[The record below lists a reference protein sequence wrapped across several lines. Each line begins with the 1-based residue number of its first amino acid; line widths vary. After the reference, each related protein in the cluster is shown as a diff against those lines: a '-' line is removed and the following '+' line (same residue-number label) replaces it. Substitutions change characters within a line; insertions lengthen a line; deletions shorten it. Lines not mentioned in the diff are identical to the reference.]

1 MPNTRSKSRNCD
13 GSKSKYMR
21 YESSGNESK
30 DDGAVLMGSF
40 SMNGLRNCFG
50 NTTDLAQQETGGGDL
65 FDDSPEFKVN
75 PNERPL
81 CTKSRKA
88 QSNETLRWLEENYVM
103 CEGVCLPRCILYA
116 HYLDFCRS
124 YKLEAAC
131 AATFGKI
138 IRQKFPELTTR
149 RLGTRGHSKYHYY
162 GIGIKE
168 TSTYYHSVY
177 SGKGL
182 TRFSGTK
189 IKSKGSFLRKYSPS
203 SRTGTLL
210 PDFPNPQILQLS
222 ELAPL
227 EKVDTLIIMYK
238 THCQCILDT
247 AINSNFNEI
256 KSFLHH
262 FWQGMPNHLL
272 PILQVEVVA
281 NLICLCDSILYKVLI
296 DVLIP
301 STMQDMP
308 EDLLADVRG
317 FARHIEKWVKTPLD
331 GLPEYLV
338 CCKLQVTR
346 QFALSVKRQTSFLHL
361 AQTARP
367 VIQDNETAE
376 QMASDLEQVDFNC
389 LGTEAMFTSYDE
401 LNKGNDIDKEVLDM
415 LRTLLEKPALVED
428 YVEWMD
434 KIVERKL
441 MKPPLECER
450 NFKARAQ
457 EFLLQWSFTGGRLTH
472 NLTLNNCTSFGS
484 FHLLR
489 MLMDEYMLLAI
500 ETKLNEDYENNI
512 QENLDKCLKKDGN
525 MNKSIR
531 MTSFSTKTKFT
542 VSATKAAKTDIN
554 IQPQHNSK
562 PATQRKKSTKPSS
575 LCSWSQSGRKR
586 KRKVDEGSNYKNHSP
601 GTTALTP
608 PVSPLYNLQN
618 GQTSAGVAWYYSDQ
632 KPTGEITDVYG
643 YEGIKRSIAVQPSP
657 EDIDDLVSQ
666 HFRNCGVNPSSSGS
680 ADYDEVFHD
689 QEHYGFSHV
698 ANRYPVM
705 QQAQVSNSAYSTFN
719 QPHKQPHE
727 STLIPPYPLIPPHV
741 NYNKTQHPP
750 QSSMIFYPDGNTS
763 ESMNHEHFAPFSYDD
778 DAEMGGNVDNL
789 FGGACA
795 FDVNDVGDA
804 SSLPSINALLST
816 AVQMF

>member
-1 MPNTRSKSRNCD
+1 MRSSII
-13 GSKSKYMR
+13 G
-21 YESSGNESK
+21 
-30 DDGAVLMGSF
+30 DDGEELVESPI
-40 SMNGLRNCFG
+40 SGLSYFG
-50 NTTDLAQQETGGGDL
+50 NTTGFAQREVEDTNV
-65 FDDSPEFKVN
+65 FEDSPEFKIN
-75 PNERPL
+75 SYERL
-81 CTKSRKA
+81 LSTKSRKA
-88 QSNETLRWLEENYVM
+88 QTEETLRWLEENYVM

-116 HYLDFCRS
+116 HYLDFCRLH
-124 YKLEAAC
+124 KLEAAC
-131 AATFGKI
+131 AATFGKT

-177 SGKGL
+177 CGKGL

-189 IKSKGSFLRKYSPS
+189 VKNKGSFLRKYSPS

-210 PDFPNPQILQLS
+210 PDFPNPKILELP
-222 ELAPL
+222 ELAPV

-247 AINSNFNEI
+247 AINSNFDEI
-256 KSFLHH
+256 NSFLHH

-281 NLICLCDSILYKVLI
+281 NLICLCDSILYKILI

-308 EDLLADVRG
+308 ETLLSDVRH
-317 FARHIEKWVKTPLD
+317 FARQIEKWMKDSLESF
-331 GLPEYLV
+331 PEYLIS
-338 CCKLQVTR
+338 CKMHVAR

-367 VIQDNETAE
+367 VIQDNETAD
-376 QMASDLEQVDFNC
+376 QMATDLEQVDLNC
-389 LGTEAMFTSYDE
+389 LGAEAMFTSYDE

-415 LRTLLEKPALVED
+415 LKTLLEKPAPVEE

-434 KIVERKL
+434 KIVERRIVT
-441 MKPPLECER
+441 PEPESES

-457 EFLLQWSFTGGRLTH
+457 DFLLQWSFTGGRLMH

-489 MLMDEYMLLAI
+489 MLMDEYMLLAV
-500 ETKLNEDYENNI
+500 ETKLNEDYENKI
-512 QENLDKCLKKDGN
+512 QENLDRYLKKDGN
-525 MNKSIR
+525 INKSIR

-542 VSATKAAKTDIN
+542 VPTTKSAKIDIN
-554 IQPQHNSK
+554 NNIKCKHNSK
-562 PATQRKKSTKPSS
+562 PVNQRKKSTSQRPRS
-575 LCSWSQSGRKR
+575 LSWIQNGRRR
-586 KRKVDEGSNYKNHSP
+586 KRKVDDASEYDNHSP
-601 GTTALTP
+601 GSTALTP
-608 PVSPLYNLQN
+608 PVSPLYSLQH
-618 GQTSAGVAWYYSDQ
+618 GQPATNSYLYYSEQQVTED
-632 KPTGEITDVYG
+632 IVDFHG
-643 YEGIKRSIAVQPSP
+643 YRRESVAIQPSQ
-657 EDIDDLVSQ
+657 ETIDDLVSE
-666 HFRNCGVNPSSSGS
+666 HFRHCGVNPSSS
-680 ADYDEVFHD
+680 ATAECNQVFVD
-689 QEHYGFSHV
+689 QEHYEFDHV
-698 ANRYPVM
+698 ARYPVM
-705 QQAQVSNSAYSTFN
+705 QQVSASNTYSSYN
-719 QPHKQPHE
+719 QAHKQQHE
-727 STLIPPYPLIPPHV
+727 SIPVPPYPLIPPQLSF
-741 NYNKTQHPP
+741 NKAQHAH

-763 ESMNHEHFAPFSYDD
+763 ESMNPEHYVPFPYED

-795 FDVNDVGDA
+795 FDNVDDIGGS
-804 SSLPSINALLST
+804 SSLPSINSLLST